1 MMGGVKD
8 AILDEMVQ
16 EGLSTE
22 KTLDLNEISKKTM
35 QTFEERA
42 FQTAET
48 ASAKVLR
55 CRWLKQ
61 TKQRRE

>member
-1 MMGGVKD
+1 MMAGVRD

-16 EGLSTE
+16 EGLSTGM
-22 KTLDLNEISKKTM
+22 TFDLNEISKKTM

-42 FQTAET
+42 FQTEET